1 MATEATVRPA
11 GHALEVPSD
20 LRELLQLHET
30 DTHYVVRTFS
40 GATLLRSKA
49 DILYPWQLL
58 EGVLDDGRDT
68 TEERR
73 QERELELARDQRK
86 FGA

>member
-11 GHALEVPSD
+11 SQALAIPPD
-20 LRELLQLHET
+20 LCELLQIHET
-30 DTHYVVRTFS
+30 DTHYVVRAFS

-68 TEERR
+68 TEELR

>member
-11 GHALEVPSD
+11 SQALAIPTD

-30 DTHYVVRTFS
+30 DTHYAVRTFS
-40 GATLLRSKA
+40 GATLLRPKA
-49 DILYPWQLL
+49 GILYPWQLL

-68 TEERR
+68 SEERR

>member
-1 MATEATVRPA
+1 LATEATIRQAGQGLVIPA
-11 GHALEVPSD
+11 D
-20 LRELLQLHET
+20 LSELLQLHET
-30 DTHYVVRTFS
+30 DTHYAVRTYS
-40 GATLLRSKA
+40 GATLLRPKA

-68 TEERR
+68 TEERSR
-73 QERELELARDQRK
+73 ERKLELAREQRK

>member
-1 MATEATVRPA
+1 LATEATVRPA
-11 GHALEVPSD
+11 GQALAIPTD
-20 LRELLQLHET
+20 LCELLQLHET
-30 DTHYVVRTFS
+30 DTHFAVRTFS
-40 GATLLRSKA
+40 GATLLRPKA

-86 FGA
+86 YGA